1 MLWGTMTAIVTP
13 FSNGQVDVD
22 TFRNLVERQIAA
34 GIHGLV
40 VCGTTGE
47 AANLTIEE
55 QLLCVRHAVE
65 QAKGRVP
72 IIAGT
77 GTNNSRVTM
86 ELTRKAAALRVDGVL
101 VVTPYYIK
109 PTQAGLISHFEKVA
123 QIGPPVV
130 AYNVPGRTGVSL
142 TAESVAA
149 LARIKNVVA
158 LKEASADLKLNGM
171 MVREASDDLAILSGD
186 DFTYLP
192 QLAIG
197 GSGCISVVS
206 NVAPADMVELTN
218 RWRAG
223 DVAFARE
230 IHLRLLPLMEA
241 LFCESNPIPVK
252 AAMALMGLMSPEV
265 RPPLTKLSAHLEAPL
280 RQAMRASGV
289 LEDGS

>member
-1 MLWGTMTAIVTP
+1 MFWGTMTAIVTP
-13 FSNGQVDVD
+13 FSNGQVDFDV
-22 TFRNLVERQIAA
+22 FRELVERQIAA

-47 AANLTIEE
+47 AANLSADEN
-55 QLLCVRHAVE
+55 LACMRHAVE

-77 GTNNSRVTM
+77 GSNNSQATM
-86 ELTRKAAALRVDGVL
+86 EMTRQAAALNVDGVL

-109 PTQAGLISHFEKVA
+109 PTQAGMIAHFKKVA
-123 QIGPPVV
+123 EIGPRVV

-149 LARIKNVVA
+149 LAKIENVVA

-171 MVREASDDLAILSGD
+171 MIRAAGDGLAILSGD

-206 NVAPADMVELTN
+206 NVAPAEMVELTN
-218 RWRAG
+218 FWRAG
-223 DVAFARE
+223 DVASAKE
-230 IHLRLLPLMEA
+230 IHLRLLPLMQA

-252 AAMALMGLMSPEV
+252 AALANLGLMSCEV
-265 RPPLTKLSAHLEAPL
+265 RPPLTELSAHLEAPL
-280 RQAMRASGV
+280 KNAMQVSGV
-289 LEDGS
+289 MEEGS